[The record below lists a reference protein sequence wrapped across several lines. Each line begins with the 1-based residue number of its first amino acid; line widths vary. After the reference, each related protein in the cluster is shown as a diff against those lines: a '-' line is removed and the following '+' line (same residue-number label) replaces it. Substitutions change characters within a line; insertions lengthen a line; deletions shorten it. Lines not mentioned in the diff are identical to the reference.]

1 MPWVTIIVLVILG
14 VAAFLLKARSRK
26 ETAEYPYQKTDSLF
40 SPAERSFLGVLEQAV
55 GDRFRILGKIR
66 VADVLSPTHGLSKGE
81 RQKAF
86 NRISSKHLDLALCK
100 KDDMSLVCAIELDDS
115 SHKKT
120 DRKNRDDFLQNA
132 LNAAS
137 IPLVRFTARASYNVQ
152 EVRENILRATG
163 LDVQSLPDG
172 PGLMSATGRAVEQ
185 ESLPRT
191 CPKCASPMVMR
202 KAASG
207 KYAGKRF
214 WGCSRYPEC
223 KTIIPVKEDPAS

>member
-40 SPAERSFLGVLEQAV
+40 SPAERSFLGVLEQSV

-115 SHKKT
+115 Y
-120 DRKNRDDFLQNA
+120 QPA
-132 LNAAS
+132 LLPVLA
-137 IPLVRFTARASYNVQ
+137 
-152 EVRENILRATG
+152 LR
-163 LDVQSLPDG
+163 SLPDKAG
-172 PGLMSATGRAVEQ
+172 SSGSTAISR
-185 ESLPRT
+185 
-191 CPKCASPMVMR
+191 PKNLTS
-202 KAASG
+202 SWG
-207 KYAGKRF
+207 AG
-214 WGCSRYPEC
+214 
-223 KTIIPVKEDPAS
+223 D